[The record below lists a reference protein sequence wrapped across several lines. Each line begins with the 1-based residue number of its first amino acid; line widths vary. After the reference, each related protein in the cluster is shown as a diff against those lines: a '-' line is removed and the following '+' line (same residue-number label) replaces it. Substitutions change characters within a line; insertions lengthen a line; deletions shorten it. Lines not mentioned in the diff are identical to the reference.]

1 MPKTIITLAEEAK
14 RESVKKLLQDFE
26 GSWFYSNDTSRLY
39 YYLVN
44 VEEVTRFNDFLVCDG
59 KKIVDRVYI
68 SFKNMQ
74 SFEPI
79 THPGILESL
88 QLVFTKS
95 LLSGVYKPKR
105 IHIGWGQ
112 FGRRLRAG
120 EENIMN
126 GTVKNI

>member
-1 MPKTIITLAEEAK
+1 
-14 RESVKKLLQDFE
+14 
-26 GSWFYSNDTSRLY
+26 
-39 YYLVN
+39 VN

-79 THPGILESL
+79 THPEIIESL

-95 LLSGVYKPKR
+95 LLSGVYKPKS